1 LKKMDNFFLNGEC
14 GSIFVPV
21 LVLLYFGGA
30 LVK

>member
-1 LKKMDNFFLNGEC
+1 MDNFFLNGKS

-21 LVLLYFGGA
+21 LVLLYFGGS